1 MPYGPRGIYRLIPS
15 LTWQC
20 DEQVSH
26 ALARALAR
34 GSERLRI
41 VDLGAGGRRIS
52 AGTIALDF
60 VAGPDTDVVGDVHRL
75 PFADGTLDL
84 VFATGLFEHVADERG
99 VIAEIHRVLRPGGL
113 VHVEVPF
120 LEQYHADPIDCRRLT
135 VQGLDLE
142 MSAAGFRSLKQGAHI
157 GPTVTLLNAT
167 ARWCSLWLEGE
178 SRPAKA
184 ASFGCF
190 ALLSVLFWPLRFLD
204 GLLKRK
210 KGAAGLAMGVYFTGE
225 KTAPPPTPPP
235 SPGRSAPS

>member
-26 ALARALAR
+26 ALARVGESA
-34 GSERLRI
+34 RI

-52 AGTIALDF
+52 PGTVALDF
-60 VAGPDTDVVGDVHRL
+60 VPGPGTDVVGDVHRL
-75 PFADGTLDL
+75 PFADGSLDL

-99 VIAEIHRVLRPGGL
+99 VIAEIHRVLRKGGL

-135 VQGLDLE
+135 VEGLDLE
-142 MSAAGFRSLKQGAHI
+142 MRSSGFTTLKKGAHI
-157 GPTVTLLNAT
+157 GPTVTLLNTT
-167 ARWCSLWLEGE
+167 ARWLSLWLEGE
-178 SRPAKA
+178 SRPARA

-190 ALLSVLFWPLRFLD
+190 ALLSCLFWPLRFLD
-204 GLLKRK
+204 AVLRRK
-210 KGAAGLAMGVYFTGE
+210 KGAQALAMGVYFTGQ
-225 KTAPPPTPPP
+225 KA
-235 SPGRSAPS
+235 

>member
-26 ALARALAR
+26 ALARVGEAA
-34 GSERLRI
+34 RI

-52 AGTIALDF
+52 AGTVALDF
-60 VAGPDTDVVGDVHRL
+60 VRGPGTDVVGDVHRL
-75 PFADGTLDL
+75 PFGDGSLDL
-84 VFATGLFEHVADERG
+84 VFATGLFEHVADERE
-99 VIAEIHRVLRPGGL
+99 VIAEIHRVLRRGGI

-135 VQGLDLE
+135 VPGLELE
-142 MSAAGFRSLKQGAHI
+142 MRSAGFETLRAGAHI
-157 GPTVTLLNAT
+157 GPTVTLLNT
-167 ARWCSLWLEGE
+167 FARWCSLWFEGD

-204 GLLKRK
+204 AILKRK
-210 KGAAGLAMGVYFTGE
+210 KGAHALAMGVYFTGE
-225 KTAPPPTPPP
+225 KA
-235 SPGRSAPS
+235 